1 MNNGPPGLI
10 YIYLYTI
17 GSHFG
22 SGTKRV
28 SPPIPP
34 MSSSL
39 SNNAV
44 DAEALRRE
52 MESQEGA
59 EIWQSMWDT
68 MLRLI
73 QHKGKR
79 WLWEF
84 MNPNQVHCA
93 CVWAP
98 GNQEHLQATPV
109 TQHEHSEWWP
119 VLVSIDPEYVR
130 GDLYPVMCLP
140 LLNGGCHL
148 PWWTHRDRI
157 VIMPVTVR
165 SLPGPASGPPV
176 AGPPPGP
183 PAGPPPGPPAAPM
196 PSTMPREATNS
207 HADSSSSSMSAAG
220 PPAGPPPGPPV
231 APMPSTIPPGQATD
245 SHADSSSSGM
255 SADSWDEVQWDML
268 D

>member
-1 MNNGPPGLI
+1 
-10 YIYLYTI
+10 
-17 GSHFG
+17 
-22 SGTKRV
+22 
-28 SPPIPP
+28 

-44 DAEALRRE
+44 DAEALRRR

-59 EIWQSMWDT
+59 GIWQSMWDT

-84 MNPNQVHCA
+84 MNTNQVRCA

-98 GNQEHLQATPV
+98 GNQEHSQQTPV
-109 TQHEHSEWWP
+109 TQHEYSQWWP
-119 VLVSIDPEYVR
+119 VLVSIDPQYVT

-165 SLPGPASGPPV
+165 SPPGPASGPP
-176 AGPPPGP
+176 GP
-183 PAGPPPGPPAAPM
+183 PAASPVPGPPPGPPAAPM
-196 PSTMPREATNS
+196 PSTMP
-207 HADSSSSSMSAAG
+207 
-220 PPAGPPPGPPV
+220 
-231 APMPSTIPPGQATD
+231 PGQATD
-245 SHADSSSSGM
+245 SHADSSSSM
-255 SADSWDEVQWDML
+255 SADSWEVMEWDML

>member
-1 MNNGPPGLI
+1 
-10 YIYLYTI
+10 
-17 GSHFG
+17 
-22 SGTKRV
+22 
-28 SPPIPP
+28 

-52 MESQEGA
+52 MESQEGTG
-59 EIWQSMWDT
+59 IWQSMWDT

-84 MNPNQVHCA
+84 MNTNQVRCA

-98 GNQEHLQATPV
+98 GNQEHSQQTPV
-109 TQHEHSEWWP
+109 TQHEYSQWWP
-119 VLVSIDPEYVR
+119 VLVSIDPRHVT
-130 GDLYPVMCLP
+130 GDLYPVMCLL

-165 SLPGPASGPPV
+165 SLPGPASGPP
-176 AGPPPGP
+176 GP

-196 PSTMPREATNS
+196 PSTMP
-207 HADSSSSSMSAAG
+207 
-220 PPAGPPPGPPV
+220 
-231 APMPSTIPPGQATD
+231 PGQATD
-245 SHADSSSSGM
+245 SHADSSSSM
-255 SADSWDEVQWDML
+255 SADSWEVMEWDML